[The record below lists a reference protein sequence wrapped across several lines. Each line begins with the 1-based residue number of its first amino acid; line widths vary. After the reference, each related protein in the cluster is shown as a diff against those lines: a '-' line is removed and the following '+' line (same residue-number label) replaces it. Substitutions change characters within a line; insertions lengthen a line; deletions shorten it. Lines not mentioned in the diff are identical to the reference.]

1 MTKTSAI
8 VVLFL
13 HQRQVEDVDFG
24 MRMGT
29 LENIQASK
37 PMNTYS
43 ILIVDDE
50 PDNFDVIQSLLSS
63 ESYKLHYAIN
73 GEQAIAALDKF
84 DPDVILLDVMMPGLN
99 GFQVCKQIKAMS
111 KWQSVPIV
119 MVTALSS
126 KEDLSHCLAAGADD
140 FVNKPVNGIE
150 LRARVS
156 SMLRIKKQHDRIQ
169 SFSKLQRHNIHSLS
183 SDLNEIRLDLAA
195 EFSREFDYPLDV
207 ILETTEHLNKN
218 IDQLSSSAI
227 QHILGQNNLSALQL
241 RKLMQKFW
249 FYLQLVVE
257 KTASNYD
264 DPSIPKSIVEE
275 SLRNRF
281 KGLAKPDSLIC
292 EIEDVK
298 LAVNS
303 NHFQWICNELIEHV
317 LSTANS
323 IACTRIFGKIV
334 DDTFHFS
341 LSNYQENAA
350 NLSIIEMTKSIKL
363 NSSTYEERELPIG
376 LKIVKKLVNN
386 YDGVFLLS
394 SANEKEITVYLTL
407 PLVPEHLPLSVLQ
420 SKAPTISTRN

>member
-1 MTKTSAI
+1 
-8 VVLFL
+8 
-13 HQRQVEDVDFG
+13 
-24 MRMGT
+24 MGI
-29 LENIQASK
+29 LDNIQASK
-37 PMNTYS
+37 SMNSYS

-50 PDNFDVIQSLLSS
+50 PDNFDVIQSLLSN

-99 GFQVCKQIKAMS
+99 GFEVCKQIKGMS

-126 KEDLSHCLAAGADD
+126 KEDLSRCLASGADD

-207 ILETTEHLNKN
+207 ILETTEHLTKN

-227 QHILGQNNLSALQL
+227 QHILGQNHRSTLQL

-249 FYLQLVVE
+249 FYLHLVVE
-257 KTASNYD
+257 KPVSSYD
-264 DPSIPKSIVEE
+264 DPSIPKSIVEQ

-281 KGLAKPDSLIC
+281 KGLVKPDSLIC

-298 LAVNS
+298 LAVS
-303 NHFQWICNELIEHV
+303 PNHFQWICNELIEYV
-317 LSTANS
+317 LSTVDS
-323 IACTRIFGKIV
+323 STRTRVFGEIV

-341 LSNYQENAA
+341 LSTYQGNAS
-350 NLSIIEMTKSIKL
+350 NPSIVEMTKSIQL
-363 NSSTYEERELPIG
+363 NSSTYEERELKIG
-376 LKIVKKLVNN
+376 LKIVKKLVNS
-386 YDGVFLLS
+386 YDGIFLLS
-394 SANEKEITVYLTL
+394 SANEEEIAVYLTL
-407 PLVPEHLPLSVLQ
+407 PLVPERLTMTVLQ
-420 SKAPTISTRN
+420 PKTSANSTRN

>member
-1 MTKTSAI
+1 
-8 VVLFL
+8 
-13 HQRQVEDVDFG
+13 
-24 MRMGT
+24 
-29 LENIQASK
+29 
-37 PMNTYS
+37 MNSYS

-50 PDNFDVIQSLLSS
+50 PDNFDVIQSLLST

-99 GFQVCKQIKAMS
+99 GFEVCQQIKAMP
-111 KWQSVPIV
+111 KWQAVPIV

-126 KEDLSHCLAAGADD
+126 KEDLARCLAAGADD

-183 SDLNEIRLDLAA
+183 SNLNEIRLDLAA
-195 EFSREFDYPLDV
+195 EFSTEFDYPLNS
-207 ILETTEHLNKN
+207 ILETTEHLTKN

-227 QHILGQNNLSALQL
+227 QHILGQNNRSTLQL

-257 KTASNYD
+257 KPISSYN
-264 DPSIPKSIVEE
+264 DPSTPRAIVED
-275 SLRNRF
+275 SLRSRF
-281 KGLAKPDSLIC
+281 KELAKPDSLIC
-292 EIEDVK
+292 EIEDAK
-298 LAVNS
+298 LAVNPS
-303 NHFQWICNELIEHV
+303 HFQWICNELIEYV
-317 LSTANS
+317 LSTAHPNS
-323 IACTRIFGKIV
+323 RTRIFGEIV

-341 LSNYQENAA
+341 LSTYQGTDSNA
-350 NLSIIEMTKSIKL
+350 SIVEMTKSIQL
-363 NSSTYEERELPIG
+363 NPSTYEERELKIG

-386 YDGVFLLS
+386 YDGIFLLS
-394 SANEKEITVYLTL
+394 SANEEEIIVYLTL
-407 PLVPEHLPLSVLQ
+407 PLVPERLPMTVLQ
-420 SKAPTISTRN
+420 SKMPTISTSN